1 MVFDPKESVDMQGH
15 TGPYI
20 QNAFVRIKSV
30 IRKADD
36 FDATKIADYT
46 GLEQEEKVLLGL
58 LYNYPQMIKDAA
70 ENYDPSTI
78 ANYCYDLAKSFHKFY
93 HDHSI
98 IKADSE
104 GAKLFRLQLSAA
116 VANVLES
123 GMLLLGIEMPE
134 RM

>member
-1 MVFDPKESVDMQGH
+1 MGSEMC
-15 TGPYI
+15 
-20 QNAFVRIKSV
+20 
-30 IRKADD
+30 IRDR
-36 FDATKIADYT
+36 
-46 GLEQEEKVLLGL
+46 
-58 LYNYPQMIKDAA
+58 YNYPQMIKDAA

>member
-1 MVFDPKESVDMQGH
+1 
-15 TGPYI
+15 
-20 QNAFVRIKSV
+20 
-30 IRKADD
+30 
-36 FDATKIADYT
+36 
-46 GLEQEEKVLLGL
+46 LENEEKVLLGL
-58 LYNYPQMIKDAA
+58 IYNYPQIIKDAA
-70 ENYDPSTI
+70 EGYDPSTI
-78 ANYCYDLAKSFHKFY
+78 ANYCYDLAKGYHKLW
-93 HDHSI
+93 HEHQI